1 MAQEVAFANAVGA
14 AEEHEA
20 TEGCALGEVLMGL
33 LDLRVV
39 FLIGFGMVSSKRDG
53 GGSPLVGVAC
63 EGGVCWH
70 GFVGWCWLATLV
82 VAVIAELTVE
92 VEVDEV
98 GRSDAMALMIDFGM
112 SGLIKGVVTE
122 FDAMASEG
130 ETDFVEAVVEA
141 NGAVLVDGALGTG
154 LEEFFE
160 GFGLKFELAEVFG
173 AFLEP
178 RLGALAGAAVEA
190 CVIGG
195 LDPVGEFGVE
205 VFEAVDLFFGE
216 AEGGFEA

>member
-1 MAQEVAFANAVGA
+1 MAFADAVGA

-20 TEGCALGEVLMGL
+20 SEGGALGEVLVGL

-70 GFVGWCWLATLV
+70 GFVGWCCWLATLV
-82 VAVIAELTVE
+82 VAVIAELAVE

-98 GRSDAMALMIDFGM
+98 GRSDAMALMIDFGV

-141 NGAVLVDGALGTG
+141 NGAVLADGALDSG
-154 LEEFFE
+154 LEEFFK
-160 GFGLKFELAEVFG
+160 GFGLKFKLSEVFG

-190 CVIGG
+190 CVIVC
-195 LDPVGEFGVE
+195 LDPVGELGVE
-205 VFEAVDLFFGE
+205 
-216 AEGGFEA
+216 GF

>member
-1 MAQEVAFANAVGA
+1 MAEAGLGNGDGEVEAGVELIPPVAEEMAFADAVGA

-20 TEGCALGEVLMGL
+20 SEGGALGEVLMGL
-33 LDLRVV
+33 LDLRMM

-70 GFVGWCWLATLV
+70 GFVGWCWWLATLV

-92 VEVDEV
+92 VKVNEV
-98 GRSDAMALMIDFGM
+98 GRSDAMALMIDFGV
-112 SGLIKGVVTE
+112 SALIEGVVTE
-122 FDAMASEG
+122 LDAVASEG

-160 GFGLKFELAEVFG
+160 GFGLKF
-173 AFLEP
+173 
-178 RLGALAGAAVEA
+178 
-190 CVIGG
+190 
-195 LDPVGEFGVE
+195 
-205 VFEAVDLFFGE
+205 
-216 AEGGFEA
+216 